1 MKQFIEVMKQVAVN
15 AAEAGKPLGLL
26 FGKVTAKSPLK
37 IQLMTGGAPLT
48 KEYFLALDPVPDLK
62 AGDILVLLR
71 EQGGQRFLILGK
83 KGAL

>member
-1 MKQFIEVMKQVAVN
+1 MKQFIEVMKQAAVN
-15 AAEAGKPLGLL
+15 AVEAGKPMGLL
-26 FGKVTAKSPLK
+26 FGTVTTKSPLK

-48 KEYFLALDPVPDLK
+48 KEFFLALDPVP
-62 AGDILVLLR
+62 AFQSGDILVLLR